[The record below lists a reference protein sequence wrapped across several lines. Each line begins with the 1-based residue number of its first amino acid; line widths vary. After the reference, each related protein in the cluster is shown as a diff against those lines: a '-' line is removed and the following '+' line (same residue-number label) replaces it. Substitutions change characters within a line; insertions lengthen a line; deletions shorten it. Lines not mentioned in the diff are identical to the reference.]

1 MTALLERSD
10 EMLRPWRFSLAM
22 FERMLETGILPEDA
36 RVELL
41 DGQIVELPEMKQNHA
56 NCIKRLYDVLQGIF
70 SSRADVYAQSPIRLP
85 QDGRPLPDVMM
96 IQTSSAITESPLPEK
111 IYLVIE
117 VAGSSIYQDRST
129 KLELYARDN
138 IIEYWILNLEE
149 HQLEIYRDPK
159 EETYQTKLILQIGQ
173 PATCL
178 AFPDDA
184 IDWFLGLEA

>member
-1 MTALLERSD
+1 MTALLERPD
-10 EMLRPWRFSLAM
+10 EMLRPWRFSLAA

-36 RVELL
+36 RIELL

-56 NCIKRLYDVLQGIF
+56 NCIKRLYDVLQRTF

-96 IQTSSAITESPLPEK
+96 IHSASATTESPLPK
-111 IYLVIE
+111 DIYLVLE

-138 IIEYWILNLEE
+138 ITEYWILNLEDK
-149 HQLEIYRDPK
+149 QLEVYRDP
-159 EETYQTKLILQIGQ
+159 EGETYRTKLILQIGKM
-173 PATCL
+173 ATCL
-178 AFPDDA
+178 AFPDDQ
-184 IDWFLGLEA
+184 IDWFSSLES

>member
-56 NCIKRLYDVLQGIF
+56 NCIKHLYDVLQSIF

-96 IQTSSAITESPLPEK
+96 IQTLSATSESPLPEK

-117 VAGSSIYQDRST
+117 VVGSSIYQDRST
-129 KLELYARDN
+129 KLALYARDN

-149 HQLEIYRDPK
+149 HQLEIHRDPK
-159 EETYQTKLILQIGQ
+159 EETYQTTKYTSKL
-173 PATCL
+173 
-178 AFPDDA
+178 
-184 IDWFLGLEA
+184 